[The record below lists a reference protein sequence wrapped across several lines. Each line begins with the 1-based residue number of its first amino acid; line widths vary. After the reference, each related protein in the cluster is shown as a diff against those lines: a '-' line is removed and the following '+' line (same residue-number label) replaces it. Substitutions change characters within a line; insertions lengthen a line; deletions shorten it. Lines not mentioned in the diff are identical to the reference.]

1 MVDLREMLHKQLDRA
16 AVIAAKT
23 QAQRQAA
30 NAAQD
35 KRVEQAERLLSKWDF
50 DPANPNLCL
59 YQQKVLGLLH

>member
-1 MVDLREMLHKQLDRA
+1 MVDIRAKLNKQLDRA

-23 QAQRQAA
+23 QAQREAA

-35 KRVEQAERLLSKWDF
+35 KRIKQAERLLSKWEF

>member
-1 MVDLREMLHKQLDRA
+1 MVRARLHKQLDRA

-23 QAQRQAA
+23 QAQREAA

-35 KRVEQAERLLSKWDF
+35 KRIKQAEHLLGKWEF

>member
-1 MVDLREMLHKQLDRA
+1 MVDIRAKLNKQLDRA

-23 QAQRQAA
+23 QAQREAA

-35 KRVEQAERLLSKWDF
+35 KRIKQAEHLLNKWDF

>member
-1 MVDLREMLHKQLDRA
+1 MVDLRARLHKQLDRA

-23 QAQRQAA
+23 QAQREAA

-35 KRVEQAERLLSKWDF
+35 KRIKQADQLLSKWEF